1 MALSQT
7 RLYNCWQLTN
17 KESGHC
23 QPSPPPPSF
32 FLLLRS
38 VGIYIYTFLSQR
50 LGRWAMCLVLY
61 IYNRPLHHHHHHQ
74 PSLNSNI
81 DLPSRRRGP
90 ETPCVHPS
98 LQRGKMRSTYTQ
110 REKSGRFETS
120 KVCAASTFFLFCFVD
135 DEKTRSWMRTPGFGL
150 SFVSL
155 PPPSTRN
162 GGLMLY
168 RLLCASGPGISAP
181 TSTLIDR
188 NTRGFSSVYARTCGR
203 WGSKIIAS
211 LSNNLPVNQKKIKI
225 QREKKT
231 GFTWIICTRR
241 GPVFT

>member
-1 MALSQT
+1 MLWSLVMALSLSDST
-7 RLYNCWQLTN
+7 IQLLAADKQRVWPLSTI
-17 KESGHC
+17 S
-23 QPSPPPPSF
+23 SSS
-32 FLLLRS
+32 FLLSSFTVCRY
-38 VGIYIYTFLSQR
+38 IYIYTFLSQR

-135 DEKTRSWMRTPGFGL
+135 DEKTRS
-150 SFVSL
+150 
-155 PPPSTRN
+155 
-162 GGLMLY
+162 
-168 RLLCASGPGISAP
+168 
-181 TSTLIDR
+181 
-188 NTRGFSSVYARTCGR
+188 
-203 WGSKIIAS
+203 
-211 LSNNLPVNQKKIKI
+211 
-225 QREKKT
+225 
-231 GFTWIICTRR
+231 
-241 GPVFT
+241 

>member
-1 MALSQT
+1 MLWSLVMALSQT

-98 LQRGKMRSTYTQ
+98 LQRGKMRSTYTHRK
-110 REKSGRFETS
+110 REKRPFRNVQSLRC
-120 KVCAASTFFLFCFVD
+120 VNFFFVLFC
-135 DEKTRSWMRTPGFGL
+135 
-150 SFVSL
+150 
-155 PPPSTRN
+155 
-162 GGLMLY
+162 
-168 RLLCASGPGISAP
+168 
-181 TSTLIDR
+181 
-188 NTRGFSSVYARTCGR
+188 
-203 WGSKIIAS
+203 
-211 LSNNLPVNQKKIKI
+211 
-225 QREKKT
+225 
-231 GFTWIICTRR
+231 RR
-241 GPVFT
+241 

>member
-120 KVCAASTFFLFCFVD
+120 KVCAASTFFFVLFCRRWED
-135 DEKTRSWMRTPGFGL
+135 KKLNE
-150 SFVSL
+150 
-155 PPPSTRN
+155 N
-162 GGLMLY
+162 A
-168 RLLCASGPGISAP
+168 RLR
-181 TSTLIDR
+181 LIFC
-188 NTRGFSSVYARTCGR
+188 FSSTPFNPKRRTNALSPIVCVGARNF
-203 WGSKIIAS
+203 GS
-211 LSNNLPVNQKKIKI
+211 NEHVN
-225 QREKKT
+225 R
-231 GFTWIICTRR
+231 
-241 GPVFT
+241 